1 MLVSLFF
8 TLTALQA
15 SEITLVIPISQLSF
29 LFTAMFAHFFF
40 KEKLSLLRVTGIAV
54 AIASIAVIG

>member
-1 MLVSLFF
+1 
-8 TLTALQA
+8 
-15 SEITLVIPISQLSF
+15 
-29 LFTAMFAHFFF
+29 MFAHFFF